1 LAVLDYNYPSLTI
14 IKTLTVLTSKVVIRR
29 YIFFSK
35 SKLPTFD
42 PFLLQEKSHLPLP
55 LSLSIWTFKPLLER
69 EAQSKAPPS
78 LSRNSLKKEKKILQ
92 DYFFKREKE
101 NPAFPILS

>member
-55 LSLSIWTFKPLLER
+55 LSLSIRTFKPLLER
-69 EAQSKAPPS
+69 EAQSKAPLSFS
-78 LSRNSLKKEKKILQ
+78 LVTLLKKIKNSPRL
-92 DYFFKREKE
+92 FF
-101 NPAFPILS
+101 